1 MKMES
6 IMTSKKKPPQ
16 RRRIK
21 LSDGTIL
28 EADDNSKKHAKSGKA
43 VYNKEQPDP
52 EETPPDNDGS
62 PYPPP
67 RKNPVFRE
75 KWKRYIDNLA
85 QRENF
90 NDGHLD
96 SLEMLCDLYVD
107 YADLSKFIRKNGRS
121 HKVVTVTGESRRLYP
136 EVIQLDKVR
145 SQIQKLLGRLDLFPK
160 KDKSQGKDKR
170 DQEEWS

>member
-1 MKMES
+1 MN
-6 IMTSKKKPPQ
+6 SKKKLPQ

-21 LSDGTIL
+21 LSDGTVI
-28 EADDNSKKHAKSGKA
+28 EATDNNKQSAKKMGKS

-52 EETPPDNDGS
+52 EETPPDSDGS
-62 PYPPP
+62 AYPPP
-67 RKNPVFRE
+67 KKNAVFRE

-85 QRENF
+85 RRENF

-107 YADLSKFIRKNGRS
+107 YADLSAFIRKNGRS